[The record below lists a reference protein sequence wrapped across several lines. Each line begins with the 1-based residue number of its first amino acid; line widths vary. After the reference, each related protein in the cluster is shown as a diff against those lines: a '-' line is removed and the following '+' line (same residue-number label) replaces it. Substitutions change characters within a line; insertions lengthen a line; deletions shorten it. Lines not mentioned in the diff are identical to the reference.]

1 MSDAPEG
8 LLASLRGFATTA
20 AGLLRTRLELFRLEV
35 REEAGRIAGLY
46 LWGFA
51 AVLCA
56 VVGVVFFAIFVTV
69 LFWDSHRLLV
79 LGIFSLLFFAV
90 AGVAVAAALRLSRQG
105 SRMFS
110 ASLAELQR
118 DEAALDTSLT
128 PARNQGQDTRP

>member
-20 AGLLRTRLELFRLEV
+20 VSLLRTRLELLRLEAH
-35 REEAGRIAGLY
+35 EEVGRISSLY

-69 LFWDSHRLLV
+69 LFWDSNRLLV
-79 LGIFSLLFFAV
+79 LGIFSLLFFSA
-90 AGVAVAAALRLSRQG
+90 AGVAVFMAQRLSRQG
-105 SRMFS
+105 SRMFA

-118 DEAALDTSLT
+118 DEAALNPPRQRDVA
-128 PARNQGQDTRP
+128 P

>member
-20 AGLLRTRLELFRLEV
+20 VGLLRTRLELLRLEAH
-35 REEAGRIAGLY
+35 EEFGRLSSLY

-56 VVGVVFFAIFVTV
+56 VVGIMFFAVFFTV
-69 LFWDSHRLLV
+69 LFWESHRLLV
-79 LGIFSLLFFAV
+79 LGIFSALFFSAAIGAV
-90 AGVAVAAALRLSRQG
+90 FMTLRLSRQG

-110 ASLAELQR
+110 ASLAELRR
-118 DEAALDTSLT
+118 DEAALSPAKDKGQGT
-128 PARNQGQDTRP
+128 PS